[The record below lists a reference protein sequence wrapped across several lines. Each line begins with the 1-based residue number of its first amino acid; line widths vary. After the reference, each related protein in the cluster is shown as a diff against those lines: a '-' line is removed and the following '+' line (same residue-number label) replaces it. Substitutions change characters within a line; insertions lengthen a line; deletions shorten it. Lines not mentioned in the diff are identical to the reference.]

1 VSLYGFSRGLI
12 VSATP
17 KLLAAGSNDI
27 LAIAATADDVE
38 IAEVLVANADGS
50 PRTILLTKFDTSNA
64 WVLLPTKS
72 VPANDTL
79 QLTFPFVLPKGWTLR
94 ATPSANNVL
103 TVHVTYIKTTERA

>member
-27 LAIAATADDVE
+27 LVIAATADDVE
-38 IAEVLVANADGS
+38 VAEIFVANADGS
-50 PRTILLTKFDTSNA
+50 ARTILLTKFDGTTA

-72 VPANDTL
+72 VAANDTL
-79 QLTFPFVLPKGWTLR
+79 QVTFPFVLPKGWTLR
-94 ATPSANNVL
+94 ATPSTASVL

>member
-1 VSLYGFSRGLI
+1 MSLYGFARGLI

-17 KLLAAGSNDI
+17 KLLATGSNDI

-38 IAEVLVANADGS
+38 ITEILIANADGS
-50 PRTILLTKFDTSNA
+50 ARTILLTKYDGSTA
-64 WVLLPTKS
+64 WTVLPTKS
-72 VPANDTL
+72 IAANDIL